1 MMLSC
6 GEGTTVASQPSWR
19 RASLSS
25 DSRTLSADLAQDAA
39 PLISRMAGPERYVA
53 TDEVPSENAPKR
65 SPTSVSRRWWSRFTL
80 ATGALSPFAAT

>member
-1 MMLSC
+1 MLSC
-6 GEGTTVASQPSWR
+6 GVGTAVASQPLWR

-39 PLISRMAGPERYVA
+39 SLVSRMARPQRYVA

-65 SPTSVSRRWWSRFTL
+65 CPTSVNRRWWSRFTL
-80 ATGALSPFAAT
+80 ATGALSPYAAA